1 MDYIRPTPRNPIYGL
16 LADQLE
22 KLYSPTQTQQMQGLM
37 RLLMVPEV
45 SKTMNLLAY
54 GEPLTT
60 GAGGIGGTTMIKP
73 EVLDAAMAVAP
84 MAPVAGRA
92 ARGTARMVG
101 QEMADRLTTGR
112 SMLPSMLAEPKSAM
126 FAVEPNVPRINVK
139 KGIYKDDLTMEEML
153 KVKDIPTVD
162 RVRQSIDLVGEK
174 EFENL
179 VNAQFKKYKP
189 TDQDQEAML
198 VESVTLQILGKAQ
211 RSPYPQQASIEAA
224 KRNAENI
231 GQSVEAYPRSLQQG
245 YEHGWY
251 HGSTGDIKS
260 FNPSLLGEATGAA
273 SAKKGFFFARDPQN
287 PPESLL
293 KKSTDESSIEM
304 LKKMGMSDDEII
316 KLNTVSMAGQGAE
329 TASGYAQIGGSR
341 EYRDAMRKAKSAEK
355 RGDWDEYEKQMQIA
369 EDSEINRM
377 NYAQSM
383 VAKYGDARDTMTE
396 KVNETFYSLQHPQAQ
411 AELLDKKYKELMPY
425 GWYNK
430 YDNKQFD
437 NLKKEIV
444 DLVGEKEAAK
454 AIKTIDDFQ
463 SIKNERA
470 VLEKTQEGGNV
481 MPVALR
487 YENPMVYDFQGSAY
501 RDQTY
506 SDLVDQALSGGYDA
520 LILKNTFDPGGGPA
534 KLIDVGVVFD
544 PSQIRSTNAAFDPMR
559 RNESDILAGLLPAS
573 LLADPETRRKLDE
586 ELSLL
591 YTK

>member
-37 RLLMVPEV
+37 RLLSVPEV
-45 SKTMNLLAY
+45 SKTLNLLSY

-60 GAGGIGGTTMIKP
+60 GAGGIGGTTRIKP
-73 EVLDAAMAVAP
+73 EVAEAALAVAP
-84 MAPVAGRA
+84 FAPAAGRA

-126 FAVEPNVPRINVK
+126 FAVEPNV
-139 KGIYKDDLTMEEML
+139 
-153 KVKDIPTVD
+153 
-162 RVRQSIDLVGEK
+162 S
-174 EFENL
+174 
-179 VNAQFKKYKP
+179 
-189 TDQDQEAML
+189 
-198 VESVTLQILGKAQ
+198 SV
-211 RSPYPQQASIEAA
+211 RSPYPQQALIEAA
-224 KRNAENI
+224 QRNAENI

-287 PPESLL
+287 PPKSLL
-293 KKSTDESSIEM
+293 KKSTDESSIKM
-304 LKKMGMSDDEII
+304 LKQMGMSDDEIT

-396 KVNETFYSLQHPQAQ
+396 KINETFYSLQHPQAQ

-437 NLKKEIV
+437 NLKKELV

-506 SDLVDQALSGGYDA
+506 SDLVDQALGGGHDA

-534 KLIDVGVVFD
+534 KLVDVGVVFD